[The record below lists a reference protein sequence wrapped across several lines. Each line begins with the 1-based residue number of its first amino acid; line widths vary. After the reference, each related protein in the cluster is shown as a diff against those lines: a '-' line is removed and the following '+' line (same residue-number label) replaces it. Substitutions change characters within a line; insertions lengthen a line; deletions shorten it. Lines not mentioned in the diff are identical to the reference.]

1 FRSCRHAASQLLRPF
16 TGDPHSSCCAILPYK
31 SVHSQFVPTNL
42 AKVAAQLSA
51 FPYGG
56 SGGLLPVTPRL
67 VERAAPLF
75 SAPVTEHVGGPAPRT
90 AGVSATTAQRAGYLA
105 RPTSPHPRG
114 VDHDS
119 STVCSGVAGRSCA
132 SATASLVSL
141 PACVLIPSA
150 NAWSASAAARQP
162 CSASCTT

>member
-1 FRSCRHAASQLLRPF
+1 
-16 TGDPHSSCCAILPYK
+16 
-31 SVHSQFVPTNL
+31 VPTNL

-75 SAPVTEHVGGPAPRT
+75 FCAGHRARRRARAQDGGSVCDNRT
-90 AGVSATTAQRAGYLA
+90 AGRLSCAADVAAQ
-105 RPTSPHPRG
+105 HPRG